1 MKKNKTYNDKN
12 ISPKIRLNYIC
23 SINQPLENVN
33 PLNKLIIDFSEIETI
48 LNLNDPDMT
57 KVLYFNKSNI
67 HRILYESEE
76 IIDISPKRKEQNLN
90 YYFYL
95 SLLISDNPC
104 IINYNYN
111 YNLIEELNHAN
122 IVINSKFKKII
133 YSKLIIELINNYKEF
148 NDEIDK
154 NENKNLDEI
163 KHYNLNIIKDSIF
176 NLKECNF
183 NINEKELLLRNIDI
197 IYIDLIRGII
207 KNNKMDNYEYILD
220 IMNQLDLENI
230 DLTKNM
236 FNGITEILNMKNKY
250 INKKM
255 INNINDILCEDKINF
270 YYILLKYILKNSIY
284 IYQIPFLIKT
294 KYNIIKILKIKNNF
308 ENIII
313 NEKAYY
319 IIKTI
324 SDSNYYLEFLKGKT
338 KNDLNEN
345 KNNKSDKDIR
355 SEKTDKDILYEKN
368 MNNQIK
374 TINNITTQT
383 TMHET
388 KEKNKNISSQI
399 EHLSE
404 NKDNKIVLNKRNDII
419 KNIEQIIKNY
429 SVNYSTCN
437 KNRNEKKNIIDYKD
451 LIQLTINIEDFDN
464 NFIYFINCQNF
475 IDFIKE
481 FNDIIKSEFDN
492 NLDIEIELNFN
503 EDKKNKN
510 SNNIYNI
517 TCEYYYKALD
527 SNYRDEN
534 ILINGLNQG
543 FEALLCDIKYG
554 NME

>member
-1 MKKNKTYNDKN
+1 M
-12 ISPKIRLNYIC
+12 
-23 SINQPLENVN
+23 
-33 PLNKLIIDFSEIETI
+33 
-48 LNLNDPDMT
+48 
-57 KVLYFNKSNI
+57 
-67 HRILYESEE
+67 
-76 IIDISPKRKEQNLN
+76 
-90 YYFYL
+90 
-95 SLLISDNPC
+95 LL
-104 IINYNYN
+104 
-111 YNLIEELNHAN
+111 
-122 IVINSKFKKII
+122 K
-133 YSKLIIELINNYKEF
+133 
-148 NDEIDK
+148 
-154 NENKNLDEI
+154 
-163 KHYNLNIIKDSIF
+163 
-176 NLKECNF
+176 
-183 NINEKELLLRNIDI
+183 NIDI
-197 IYIDLIRGII
+197 IYINLIKGII
-207 KNNKMDNYEYILD
+207 NNNKMNNYEYILD